1 MGFNL
6 SVENLLQNTGNGF
19 LFSFMEIKT
28 LEQRFILN
36 SAADKAV
43 AILERL
49 SSFWPQEIKGRRR
62 GFCV

>member
-1 MGFNL
+1 
-6 SVENLLQNTGNGF
+6 
-19 LFSFMEIKT
+19 MEIKT

-49 SSFWPQEIKGRRR
+49 SSFWAQEIKVRRR

>member
-6 SVENLLQNTGNGF
+6 SVENLWQNTGNGF
-19 LFSFMEIKT
+19 PFSFMEIKT

-49 SSFWPQEIKGRRR
+49 SSFWAQEIKGRRR

>member
-1 MGFNL
+1 MCFNL
-6 SVENLLQNTGNGF
+6 SVEKLLQNTGIGF
-19 LFSFMEIKT
+19 LFPFMEIKT

-49 SSFWPQEIKGRRR
+49 GSFWAQGIKGRPR